1 MHELVVSSNLPRRVK
16 FMIKI
21 GLGIILLKSQV
32 TLLSNLTD
40 VGQSHDFR
48 IITTVDI
55 LADVKH

>member
-40 VGQSHDFR
+40 VGQSQELKHIPF
-48 IITTVDI
+48 I
-55 LADVKH
+55 L